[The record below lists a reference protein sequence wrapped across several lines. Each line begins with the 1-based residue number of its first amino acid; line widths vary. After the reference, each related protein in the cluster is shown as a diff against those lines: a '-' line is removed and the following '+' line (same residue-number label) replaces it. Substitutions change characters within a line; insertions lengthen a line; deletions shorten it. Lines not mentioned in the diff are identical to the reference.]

1 MSSSFQTEI
10 VSLQTALCV
19 AGESMKDPD
28 PGHVSLVA
36 SILLGLKQ
44 TEEAKESPKTRAP
57 LFRIPDA
64 LRCGLQ
70 ALCLHLLSLK
80 VLGKSKHSVRKPD
93 SKTFEKQASVP
104 SSWLCLVVFVPVAL
118 GFGDC

>member
-104 SSWLCLVVFVPVAL
+104 SSWLCLVVFVAVAL